1 MEMRNVFAL
10 IENAAGDAI
19 LNLRSERPRLLQVA
33 WVVTIGV
40 CIEVPIQQIFV
51 RREVIVC
58 RTRLEHLDEG
68 KTAVL
73 NGGLENTS
81 HQFDV
86 AAKATGNEG
95 GVERED
101 QVHARQRLLGDPVG
115 ARVHRL
121 ALWRERTR
129 LPGRQPVVCIVGK
142 DERDRIIAPHA
153 VDQMPDTLRESRAI
167 PAEGDDRDLHIS
179 ELRACCK
186 RDDATMEPVEAVAL
200 DFVRAVAVTT
210 DIVAKA
216 NLPRMQIQL
225 YQSILH
231 GRPNAIVAA
240 AVTPDAFGFR
250 IVLGKSGPADL
261 LSDIHDAEPAY
272 SKRGKFSS
280 FS

>member
-1 MEMRNVFAL
+1 M
-10 IENAAGDAI
+10 
-19 LNLRSERPRLLQVA
+19 
-33 WVVTIGV
+33 
-40 CIEVPIQQIFV
+40 FV

-58 RTRLEHLDEG
+58 RTRLEHVDEG
-68 KTAVL
+68 KATVL
-73 NGGLENTS
+73 NGGFENAG

-86 AAKATGNEG
+86 TAKAPGNERR
-95 GVERED
+95 VERED
-101 QVHARQRLLGDPVG
+101 QVHARQRMFGDPIG
-115 ARVHRL
+115 ARIHWP

-129 LPGRQPVVCIVGK
+129 LPGRQPVVCIVVK

-167 PAEGDDRDLHIS
+167 PAEGDDRNLHIC

-216 NLPRMQIQL
+216 NLPRMQIQF
-225 YQSILH
+225 YQRILH
-231 GRPNAIVAA
+231 GRPNAVVAA

-250 IVLGKSGPADL
+250 IVLGKSGRAGL
-261 LSDIHDAEPAY
+261 QSDIHDEEPAY
-272 SKRGKFSS
+272 SKSGTPSS
-280 FS
+280 FSEVLAHLSITDERSSS